1 MLYLTHEILTAY
13 TASIAS
19 CPEILLFLIFV
30 SSILDRL
37 KFEDH
42 VSCIDLHIVIFFWDL
57 ILKKNQL
64 HFSALPC
71 SHHWCF
77 TQLRMH
83 I

>member
-13 TASIAS
+13 TASIAN

-42 VSCIDLHIVIFFWDL
+42 ISCIDLHIVIFF
-57 ILKKNQL
+57 
-64 HFSALPC
+64 
-71 SHHWCF
+71 
-77 TQLRMH
+77 
-83 I
+83 